1 MLHSAL
7 RAALQQELVAR
18 NVSSLVVRKPRA
30 QEGNENVLP
39 SYWGVKEARKFLDAA
54 KVADLLRPF
63 RGGGGGDLVH
73 LVSLARRMK

>member
-7 RAALQQELVAR
+7 RAVLQQELVAR

-39 SYWGVKEARKFLDAA
+39 SCWGVEEARKFLDAA
-54 KVADLLRPF
+54 EVADLLPRF
-63 RGGGGGDLVH
+63 RGGGGDLVH